1 MLFMGSRSSRC
12 PAHLLVLF
20 VLLPFARVSTAAL
33 PELIEQ
39 IKPSIVVIGTYAKTR
54 SPAFVMRGTGFVVGN
69 GTLVAT
75 NAHVVPEALD
85 AASGET
91 LLVQAVSGSAGA
103 QRRLAKTA
111 ARDKSHDL
119 ALLRIEGAPLPA
131 MTLHTA
137 GQVREGQSVAF
148 TGFPIGGV
156 LGLSPVTHR
165 GIISAITPIALPGA
179 TANQLNAQV
188 IKRLKS
194 GTFDIYQLDATAYP
208 GNSGGP
214 LFEMEKG
221 EVIGIINMVFVKSTK
236 ESVLSQP
243 SGISFAVP
251 VLYLHELLREVRG
264 ELFQNQA
271 IAIQALECLTTLM
284 A

>member
-1 MLFMGSRSSRC
+1 VFILSGLSSL
-12 PAHLLVLF
+12 AGT
-20 VLLPFARVSTAAL
+20 ATAAL

-39 IKPSIVVIGTYAKTR
+39 VKPSIVVIGTYNKTR

-75 NAHVVPEALD
+75 NAHVVPDILD
-85 AASGET
+85 SAGGET
-91 LLVQAVSGSAGA
+91 LVVQALSGRAGA
-103 QRRLAKTA
+103 QQRPARTA
-111 ARDKSHDL
+111 ADDKSHDL

-131 MTLHTA
+131 MVLQTV
-137 GQVREGQSVAF
+137 GPVREGQSVAF

-165 GIISAITPIALPGA
+165 GIISAITPIVLPSP
-179 TANQLNAQV
+179 TANQLNEKV
-188 IKRLKS
+188 IRRLKS
-194 GTFDIYQLDATAYP
+194 GTFDVYQLDGTAYP

-221 EVIGIINMVFVKSTK
+221 EVIGIINMVFVKGTK
-236 ESVLSQP
+236 ESALTHP

-251 VLYLHELLREVRG
+251 VLYLHDLLRD
-264 ELFQNQA
+264 LK
-271 IAIQALECLTTLM
+271 
-284 A
+284 